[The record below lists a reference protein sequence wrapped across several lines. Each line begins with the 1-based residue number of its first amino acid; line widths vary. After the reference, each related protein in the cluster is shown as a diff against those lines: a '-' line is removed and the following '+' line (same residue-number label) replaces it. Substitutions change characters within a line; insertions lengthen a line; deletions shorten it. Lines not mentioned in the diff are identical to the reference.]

1 MTIGMMINSTHAWQP
16 VASLPLVPNY
26 PNFPHDPADGA
37 QPSPRASVYVMTTE
51 YKPRSEWP
59 ALVPLYLMDKD
70 LPGTRDVD
78 DFMLVTTTADIE
90 YAHAQG
96 FNLRTIQGYVYA
108 PCTPE
113 PGCIPPSAQKF
124 YRACNTSAIDCATF
138 LESEAATFAANGYT
152 TTFPPIGGTKTLLG
166 YAYPAT
172 DTDGDGLPHGFEY
185 AVGTSPAHADSDADG
200 LSDAYE
206 YPMIGVP
213 FSDPCAGGIGARNCG
228 ADVIFADG
236 CEFP

>member
-1 MTIGMMINSTHAWQP
+1 
-16 VASLPLVPNY
+16 
-26 PNFPHDPADGA
+26 
-37 QPSPRASVYVMTTE
+37 
-51 YKPRSEWP
+51 
-59 ALVPLYLMDKD
+59 MDKD

-90 YAHAQG
+90 YAHGQG

-152 TTFPPIGGTKTLLG
+152 TTFPPIGGTKTLS
-166 YAYPAT
+166 AMPIRRPTRMET
-172 DTDGDGLPHGFEY
+172 DFPMASSTPSERALRTP
-185 AVGTSPAHADSDADG
+185 TQTPMDSRT
-200 LSDAYE
+200 
-206 YPMIGVP
+206 PTNT
-213 FSDPCAGGIGARNCG
+213 R
-228 ADVIFADG
+228 
-236 CEFP
+236 